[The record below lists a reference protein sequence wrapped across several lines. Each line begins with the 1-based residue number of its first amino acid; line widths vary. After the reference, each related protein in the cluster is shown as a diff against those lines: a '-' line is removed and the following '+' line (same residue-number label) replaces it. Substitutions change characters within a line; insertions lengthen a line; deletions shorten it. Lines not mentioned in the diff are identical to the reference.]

1 MVHHII
7 AVNCT
12 EPPERPGTGTWEW
25 NGDYKFGTEI
35 TYTCGPFGNFIDST
49 GENYPVTVARCSWG
63 QVWDPIVL
71 DPCVAT
77 SCQVISYIEAYP

>member
-1 MVHHII
+1 MVHIT

-25 NGDYKFGTEI
+25 NGNYKYGTEI

-77 SCQVISYIEAYP
+77 SCQVSSYIEAYP